1 MGRKKKDLGAV
12 EEEVLE
18 TPVEEAEVEETPEES
33 QHMRWN
39 SDCLE
44 FGIYA

>member
-1 MGRKKKDLGAV
+1 MGRKKLGAV

-18 TPVEEAEVEETPEES
+18 TPEKESVVEETTT
-33 QHMRWN
+33 MRWN